1 MPNFEIGHI
10 LVSGFRNEAGA
21 DRRMTAPGSVESAPP
36 DQLGR
41 AQPTG
46 MITSALPVAHAM
58 RISSS
63 RQPDCALIRPVCAET
78 TLALQGLSP
87 DQTRDLLHGR
97 GLREIWRPGVR
108 LTLDNLSACRTETPT
123 RLSEIE
129 LADGK
134 LVLRSGQPGTLVVEP
149 GHALDNTLIPQ
160 SLALLM
166 AQQLARSGLMMVHGA
181 ALRVEGLGILALGPR
196 GSGKSVLSAAALAA
210 GAEIVSDD
218 WLLVGRAD
226 DGRFH
231 AERLRE
237 FMMLRHGW
245 AADRL
250 LEALAG
256 LGGQA
261 RPGRLKTVLDIERQ
275 PEAVRCRFPIS
286 IGLDRV
292 WMLQRPRTGR
302 TTESITMPCR
312 PADALAGIIAA
323 TMPLL
328 YGGGFPVEARALMG
342 SARALIADLGW
353 VRLATGLDLVDAPHQ
368 SLSRILA
375 SFRKP
380 GESTTH
386 PAGNR

>member
-63 RQPDCALIRPVCAET
+63 RQPDCALIRPVGAET

-181 ALRVEGLGILALGPR
+181 ALRVERLGILALGTR
-196 GSGKSVLSAAALAA
+196 GSGKSVLSAAALTA

-250 LEALAG
+250 IAALIH
-256 LGGQA
+256 LGA
-261 RPGRLKTVLDIERQ
+261 RIAPGRVKTVLDIAHQ
-275 PEAVRCRFPIS
+275 PETVRRHFPVS
-286 IGLDRV
+286 IELDRV
-292 WMLQRPRTGR
+292 WVLQRPRAGR
-302 TTESITMPCR
+302 GAESTRSSCTQ
-312 PADALAGIIAA
+312 AEALAGMIAG
-323 TMPLL
+323 TMPLMF
-328 YGGGFPVEARALMG
+328 GRHFPVESRALTH
-342 SARALIADLGW
+342 SARALVAALNPT
-353 VRLATGLDLVDAPHQ
+353 RLTTGLDLVDSPRSA
-368 SLSRILA
+368 LSRLLA
-375 SFRKP
+375 SNLR
-380 GESTTH
+380 
-386 PAGNR
+386 